1 MGPERERAFA
11 ALKAALLTP
20 PVLSIP
26 TADDPFILDTD
37 ASDGAVA
44 AELVQVHDGVEKVI
58 AYGSFTLTAEQRRY
72 CTTRKELLAI
82 IRIVYKNSLLSKYI
96 EIHWKLLFSAH

>member
-1 MGPERERAFA
+1 MGPERERARAFA

-37 ASDGAVA
+37 ASGGAVA
-44 AELVQVHDGVEKVI
+44 AELV
-58 AYGSFTLTAEQRRY
+58 
-72 CTTRKELLAI
+72 
-82 IRIVYKNSLLSKYI
+82 
-96 EIHWKLLFSAH
+96 